1 MLKIIYPNCCGIDVH
16 KTFVV
21 AVIAITDKHGLT
33 TYHRKRFSTFTNGVV
48 QLRDWLEYYSY
59 FDVCM
64 ESTGKYWIPVFNI
77 LEKSCKIC
85 LAHPKYVKA
94 IRGKK
99 TDKKD
104 AQWIADLF
112 KHDLVASSFIPPLKI
127 RQLRDLFRYHMKL
140 TQLQVS
146 EKNRYQNCLTWSNLQ
161 IASVVSDVFGKSA
174 QAIIQSILDNPE
186 DKPNIEQLVHK
197 RMKNKVQDLK
207 IAIEGEVTPE
217 QAEKI
222 RIIKEHYDALAVCKE
237 DLETM
242 IRKLG
247 QEYQEQVKLIQ
258 TVPGFKEELSALRI
272 LSEIGADMTVFGT
285 AGKLCSWGG
294 LVPANNES
302 AEKKFSTRISKGRHY
317 LKPFL
322 VQIANAVV
330 KSEKHP
336 ELRNKYLKLKKRR
349 GHRKAIIAICRRL
362 LVAIY
367 HVLLKQESYNPRL
380 QGLTEIRNPDKTMS
394 LQDAIRFA
402 QQHGFNVL

>member
-1 MLKIIYPNCCGIDVH
+1 MK
-16 KTFVV
+16 
-21 AVIAITDKHGLT
+21 LT
-33 TYHRKRFSTFTNGVV
+33 
-48 QLRDWLEYYSY
+48 QLISR
-59 FDVCM
+59 
-64 ESTGKYWIPVFNI
+64 
-77 LEKSCKIC
+77 
-85 LAHPKYVKA
+85 
-94 IRGKK
+94 
-99 TDKKD
+99 
-104 AQWIADLF
+104 
-112 KHDLVASSFIPPLKI
+112 
-127 RQLRDLFRYHMKL
+127 MKL

-174 QAIIQSILDNPE
+174 QAIIQSIIDNQE
-186 DKPNIEQLVHK
+186 EKPNIEQLVHK
-197 RMKNKVQDLK
+197 RVKDKVQDLK
-207 IAIEGEVTPE
+207 IDIEGDMTPE

-247 QEYQEQVKLIQ
+247 KEYQEQVKLIQ

-302 AEKKFSTRISKGRHY
+302 AGKKFSTRISKGGHY

-322 VQIANAVV
+322 VQIVNAVV

-336 ELRNKYLKLKKRR
+336 ERRNKYLKLKKRR

-367 HVLLKQESYNPRL
+367 HVLLKQESYNPKL